1 MKTPAVSVVISIYNG
16 EQYLPECM
24 ESILAQTLEN
34 IEIICVDDASTDA
47 TPQIL
52 DRYNGRITILTNDQN
67 RMAGESRNRGL
78 AAARG
83 EYVIFLDA
91 DDVFESDMLEKAYQK
106 AQRCNADICIF
117 KEDEFADSIQNRH
130 GYPYAETLMAKL
142 GERVF
147 FTPSEYRDI
156 LFNLWNGWAWDKL
169 FRREFLLDAG
179 LKFPDI
185 QTSEDGFLVHAAMA
199 SADRISF
206 LNEALVHHRTGNG
219 SSLSNARDCAWES
232 CLIYLRELMRYLKQK
247 NLFPNFERSYIN
259 WAADFLYW
267 NYRTLSD
274 GNRKQLAGRMRRFF
288 LEICPAGQYEE
299 TFFYNAFSHWF
310 VSRIVSGSVGDIP
323 LTEENCYQMTYQ
335 LNVSKLERLYQYLS
349 GHFQGIAIWGAGV
362 RGQALAKVY
371 GGKWAKLQGV
381 YDMDQGK
388 CGLELCSGLIVKG
401 FDSRKNEAD
410 CILVLNAAHMKSVYG
425 ILKGEQVTLFDMNTY
440 LTLPFGIE
448 ECLIDCGND
457 RLLTCDEGRWRNR

>member
-16 EQYLPECM
+16 EQYLPECL
-24 ESILAQTLEN
+24 ESILAQTLEEN

-52 DRYNGRITILTNDQN
+52 DRYGDRITVLRNQRN
-67 RMAGESRNRGL
+67 LRAGESRNRGL
-78 AAARG
+78 AAACG

-91 DDVFESDMLEKAYQK
+91 DDVFEPDMLGKAYGK
-106 AQRCNADICIF
+106 VQRCNADICIF

-142 GERVF
+142 GERDF
-147 FTPSEYRDI
+147 FTPPEYRDI

-169 FRREFLLDAG
+169 FRREFLLDEG
-179 LKFPDI
+179 LKFPGI

-206 LNEALVHHRTGNG
+206 LNEVLVHHRTGNG
-219 SSLSNARDCAWES
+219 NSLSNARDCAWES

-247 NLFPNFERSYIN
+247 NLFPVFEKSYIN

-267 NYRTLSD
+267 NYRTLSA

-288 LEICPAGQYEE
+288 SEVCPAGRYKE
-299 TFFYNAFSHWF
+299 TFFNNAFSHWF
-310 VSRIVSGSVGDIP
+310 VGCVVSGSEDNIP
-323 LTEENCYQMTYQ
+323 LTEEKCYQMTYQ

-349 GHFQGIAIWGAGV
+349 GHFQGIALWGAGV
-362 RGQALAKVY
+362 RGQAFAKVY
-371 GGKWAKLQGV
+371 GGKWTWLQDV

-388 CGLELCSGLIVKG
+388 RGQELCSGLIVKE
-401 FDSRKNEAD
+401 FDLKKNEAD
-410 CILVLNAAHMKSVYG
+410 CIMVLNAAHMKSVYE

-448 ECLIDCGND
+448 ECLIDCRND
-457 RLLTCDEGRWRNR
+457 RL